1 MGFFQRLKEGLF
13 KTRSGLTDK
22 VDELVKNTR
31 VIDDDFYDEL
41 TDILILADVGVP
53 AATDIMDKLKARVNV
68 QKIKDADK
76 AKEIFK
82 QILVEEMNIPRPSL
96 RWPMVMFV
104 VGVNGVGKTT
114 TIGKLALALCTAS

>member
-31 VIDDDFYDEL
+31 EVDEDFYDEL
-41 TDILILADVGVP
+41 TDILILADVGM
-53 AATDIMDKLKARVNV
+53 AATTDIMDKLKARVSE

-76 AKEIFK
+76 AKDIFK
-82 QILVEEMNIPRPSL
+82 QILVEEMIWDSFSGSSR
-96 RWPMVMFV
+96 
-104 VGVNGVGKTT
+104 
-114 TIGKLALALCTAS
+114 A